1 MISCTVTGNVGGQ
14 AETKYLADGTPIIN
28 FSIASNSREKVDGAW
43 KEVPTWV
50 RVSAFGKRYEAVAK
64 FLEKGKTVAVRGAL
78 AVREY
83 DGKNGKAFS
92 VDMRADDVELLGG
105 GGGKGA
111 GGGSA
116 GGGQFDGQE
125 DPF

>member
-1 MISCTVTGNVGGQ
+1 MISATVTGNLGSD
-14 AETKYLADGTPIIN
+14 AELKYLDDGTPIVN

-50 RVSAFGKRYEAVAK
+50 RVSAFGKRYEGVSK

-78 AVREY
+78 SVREY
-83 DGKNGKAFS
+83 EKKNDGGKGFS

-105 GGGKGA
+105 GKGGNGGGGGASDGGKP
-111 GGGSA
+111 
-116 GGGQFDGQE
+116 
-125 DPF
+125 PF